1 MFLQWFPV
9 FAFASLVLFSC
20 GILYHLA
27 RAYSSSFTS
36 QIDLWELPE
45 SELRSGD
52 FDILG
57 DYFAESYFEVG
68 DDDDDSDESD
78 DSRKGLLSYGT
89 MRCEPRR
96 LASGRK
102 QEKGGSGKGG
112 RGHGINDATIVYD
125 VESSMAT
132 RQKRITRY
140 DPSDIPLVVFDMGG
154 LDVVTRDFAHTST
167 LQSKLPVTSSTHAP
181 APSTRSGRKKGASG
195 AVYKEVKKSLQR
207 EVGERS
213 KREIHG
219 EVSEDATALLNRDTV
234 NLSSWLSP
242 TREEI
247 RKEMENNDQTED

>member
-1 MFLQWFPV
+1 MFVQWFPI

-36 QIDLWELPE
+36 QVELWELPE
-45 SELRSGD
+45 SELRPRSGD

-57 DYFAESYFEVG
+57 DNFAESYFEVG
-68 DDDDDSDESD
+68 DNDDDSD

-102 QEKGGSGKGG
+102 QEMGGSGKGG
-112 RGHGINDATIVYD
+112 RGHGINDATIVYAI
-125 VESSMAT
+125 ESSMT
-132 RQKRITRY
+132 TQQKRLRRY
-140 DPSDIPLVVFDMGG
+140 DPSDVPLVVSDMGG
-154 LDVVTRDFAHTST
+154 LDVVTRDFAHTPT
-167 LQSKLPVTSSTHAP
+167 LRSKLPVASSTHAP
-181 APSTRSGRKKGASG
+181 APSTRSGRKKGAGG
-195 AVYKEVKKSLQR
+195 AVYKEVKKSLQKG
-207 EVGERS
+207 VGEQP
-213 KREIHG
+213 KREISG
-219 EVSEDATALLNRDTV
+219 GVSEDATALLNEDTV

-247 RKEMENNDQTED
+247 RKEMENNSQTED